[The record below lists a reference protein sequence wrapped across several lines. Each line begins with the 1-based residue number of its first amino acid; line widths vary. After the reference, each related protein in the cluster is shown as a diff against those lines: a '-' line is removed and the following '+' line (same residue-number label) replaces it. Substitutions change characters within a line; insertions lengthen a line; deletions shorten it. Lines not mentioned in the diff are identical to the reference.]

1 MKEKKSRKT
10 DKKDYLHSLSYYKY
24 LWTKCVISGYKKKN
38 IPRRGIATMQKL
50 IKNAIDNNYRE
61 KKKVKMETRGLL
73 WTSQGHSGMIQ
84 RQ

>member
-1 MKEKKSRKT
+1 
-10 DKKDYLHSLSYYKY
+10 
-24 LWTKCVISGYKKKN
+24 
-38 IPRRGIATMQKL
+38 MQKL

-73 WTSQGHSGMIQ
+73 WTGQGHSGMIQ